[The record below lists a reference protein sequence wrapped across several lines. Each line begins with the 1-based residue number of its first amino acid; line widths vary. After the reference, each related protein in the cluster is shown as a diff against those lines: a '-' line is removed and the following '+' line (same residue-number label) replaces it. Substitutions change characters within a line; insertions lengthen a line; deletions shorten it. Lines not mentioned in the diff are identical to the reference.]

1 MTESNHPSE
10 VLIRISPTPNPYAWK
25 FILDRPVLMQGK
37 ATFSTE
43 AECGS
48 HMMAKDLLQL
58 NGVTQVHFFSNVI
71 TITHN
76 PEVPFNNLSDL
87 VNAVIQRDMP
97 IHNPNITAEDE
108 KKKKR
113 DGLSPE
119 LKQIEEILDRTI
131 RPGLQGDGGDIEI
144 IKYEHPQLYVYYQGA
159 CGTCPSA
166 TEGTLMAIEGILRD
180 EFNPEMVVVPI
191 N

>member
-1 MTESNHPSE
+1 MTSTE
-10 VLIRISPTPNPYAWK
+10 VLIRIAPTPNPLAWK

-37 ATFSTE
+37 ATFSQTE
-43 AECGS
+43 ECGS
-48 HMMAKDLLQL
+48 YTFAKDLLEL
-58 NGVTQVHFFSNVI
+58 NGITQVHFFSNVI
-71 TITHN
+71 TITHA
-76 PEVPFNNLSDL
+76 PERSFDDLRDL

-97 IHNPNITAEDE
+97 IHNPNITADDE

-113 DGLSPE
+113 EGLSAE

-131 RPGLQGDGGDIEI
+131 RPGLQGDGGDIEVV
-144 IKYEHPQLYVYYQGA
+144 KYEHPQLYIYYQGA
-159 CGTCPSA
+159 CGTCPSS

-180 EFNPEMVVVPI
+180 EFNPEVVVIPV

>member
-1 MTESNHPSE
+1 MTQQE
-10 VLIRISPTPNPYAWK
+10 VLIRIAPTPNPLAWK

-37 ATFSTE
+37 ATFSHPE
-43 AECGS
+43 ECGS
-48 HMMAKDLLQL
+48 HILAIDLLQL

-71 TITHN
+71 TITHAQ
-76 PEVPFNNLSDL
+76 EVAFEDLREL

-113 DGLSPE
+113 ESLSSE
-119 LKQIEEILDRTI
+119 LRQVEEILDRTI
-131 RPGLQGDGGDIEI
+131 RPGLQGDGGDIEVV
-144 IKYEHPQLYVYYQGA
+144 KYEHPQLYVYYQGA

-180 EFNPEMVVVPI
+180 EFNPEVVVVPV